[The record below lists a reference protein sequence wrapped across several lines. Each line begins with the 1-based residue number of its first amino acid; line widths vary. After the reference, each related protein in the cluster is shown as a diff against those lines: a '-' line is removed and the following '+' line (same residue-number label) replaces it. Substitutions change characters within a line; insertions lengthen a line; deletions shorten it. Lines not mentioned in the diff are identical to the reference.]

1 MPSIISLSL
10 SADWFLSQTLV
21 PHSSPSPVSPRLAVS
36 VFCFPVLP
44 PAWPSICS
52 SLTPSS
58 PSAIPH
64 PRHRPRGGGRALL
77 LLLAC
82 VLGDPQDHE
91 DPQLQ
96 V

>member
-21 PHSSPSPVSPRLAVS
+21 LHSSPSSVSPRLAVS

-44 PAWPSICS
+44 GLLFAAPSLLPFPLPS
-52 SLTPSS
+52 PTP
-58 PSAIPH
+58 P
-64 PRHRPRGGGRALL
+64 HRPRGGGRALL